1 MSVRRGASAPI
12 VGRRSLR
19 LDEVL
24 RAGQARGGGTAVPGS
39 DRAQVE
45 ALNALKDSVMMQPRS
60 LREQHEDVQRRN
72 RGDQV
77 DVPMLVFTSCE
88 DQLRAIKEEVARL
101 RSERDRYRADT
112 DGKRLR
118 AKERQVEMLQA
129 KLDEIMRMAEEEMPK
144 LIAEELV
151 PWQKEALGELSRLDL
166 QHNLLISEVKK
177 LEHELADCRTRQ
189 SILLRNVDV
198 KKLQAEWA
206 RRQQE
211 LDKR

>member
-1 MSVRRGASAPI
+1 MSVRRGASAPLI
-12 VGRRSLR
+12 GRRSSSR
-19 LDEVL
+19 LDDVL

-45 ALNALKDSVMMQPRS
+45 ALNALRDSVMMQPRS

-72 RGDQV
+72 SA
-77 DVPMLVFTSCE
+77 TSCE

-101 RSERDRYRADT
+101 RSERDRYRADI

-129 KLDEIMRMAEEEMPK
+129 KLDELKRMAEESMPVVK
-144 LIAEELV
+144 EGE
-151 PWQKEALGELSRLDL
+151 EALTGLELEY
-166 QHNLLISEVKK
+166 NLLISEVKK
-177 LEHELADCRTRQ
+177 LEHELSDCRTR
-189 SILLRNVDV
+189 
-198 KKLQAEWA
+198 
-206 RRQQE
+206 RRQEE

>member
-1 MSVRRGASAPI
+1 MSVRRGASAPQPL
-12 VGRRSLR
+12 VGRRSSSR

-24 RAGQARGGGTAVPGS
+24 RAGHARSGGTAVPGS

-45 ALNALKDSVMMQPRS
+45 ALNALRDNVMMQPRS

-72 RGDQV
+72 SA
-77 DVPMLVFTSCE
+77 TSCE

-129 KLDEIMRMAEEEMPK
+129 NLDELVRQVEEEMPK
-144 LIAEELV
+144 RVAEELV
-151 PWQKEALGELSRLDL
+151 PLQKELELH
-166 QHNLLISEVKK
+166 HNLLISEVKK
-177 LEHELADCRTRQ
+177 LEQELSDCR
-189 SILLRNVDV
+189 
-198 KKLQAEWA
+198 
-206 RRQQE
+206 QE
-211 LDKR
+211 KLDKR